1 MDPKIL
7 PLLRCPVDGAPLR
20 LETIESLD
28 TASGSAIRTG
38 LLLNDQ
44 AKLWYP
50 IVNFVPI
57 LLAFPTPLSTAFA
70 TEYASRLA
78 SHPGYTLPNLPPMPG
93 ERSVQQTFTEEWA
106 GLADDELTF
115 IYRDDELIALH
126 RDVWLQM
133 TEIERLRVDWL
144 LNVGVGFG
152 KESRILAELFPNAE
166 VIALDLNLAL
176 VAAGETL
183 RNAPR
188 VHPVVASLF
197 RIPFAP
203 ATMAHVHSQGVLHH
217 TYSTKAAFDSITRFV
232 RADGSLFIWL
242 YATEDA
248 YVVPGLR
255 GFIIWLYW
263 FTTHRL
269 FRPWL
274 SRSPA
279 FLRNGV
285 MFLITCLLHPLIKL
299 RDRRPAGWRFHNTLH
314 GLRDAFTP
322 RYAHQHGFNE
332 VALWFEEAGFIPKP
346 QSPKKYLELIGKR
359 LLGVGYIGQRRP

>member
-1 MDPKIL
+1 MNPKLL
-7 PLLRCPVDGAPLR
+7 PLLRCPVSGSSLR
-20 LETIESLD
+20 LEAIECEGD
-28 TASGSAIRTG
+28 AVRTG
-38 LLLNDQ
+38 LLLCDN

-57 LLAFPTPLSTAFA
+57 LLAFPTPLLTRFA
-70 TEYASRLA
+70 ADHAAALA
-78 SHPGYTLPNLPPMPG
+78 AHPGYAPPDLLPMPG
-93 ERSVQQTFTEEWA
+93 ERSVQQTFTEEWN

-115 IYRDDELIALH
+115 IYRDDELVALH

-133 TEIERLRVDWL
+133 SKAERDKVDTV

-152 KESRILAELFPNAE
+152 KESRILAELFPAAD

-176 VAAGETL
+176 VAAGKTL
-183 RNAPR
+183 QASPR

-203 ATMAHVHSQGVLHH
+203 NSMAHVHSQGVLHH
-217 TYSTKAAFDSITRFV
+217 TYSTKAAFDAIAKFV
-232 RADGSLFIWL
+232 RPDGSLFVWL
-242 YATEDA
+242 YAVEDA

-263 FTTHRL
+263 FITHRL
-269 FRPWL
+269 FRPVL

-279 FLRNGV
+279 FFRNGV
-285 MFLITCLLHPLIKL
+285 MFLITCLLHPLVKL
-299 RDRRPAGWRFHNTLH
+299 RDRRPAGWRFQNTLH

-332 VALWFEEAGFIPKP
+332 VALWFEDTGFTPKP
-346 QSPKKYLELIGKR
+346 QSPAKYRELIGKR
-359 LLGVGYIGQRRP
+359 LLGVGYIGHRKA